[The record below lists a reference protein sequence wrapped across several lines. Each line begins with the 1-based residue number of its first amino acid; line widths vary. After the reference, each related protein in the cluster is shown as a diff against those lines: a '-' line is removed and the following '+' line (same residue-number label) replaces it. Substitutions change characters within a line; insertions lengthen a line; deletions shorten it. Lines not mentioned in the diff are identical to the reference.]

1 MTFAFS
7 AFSKTPKSGARSVE
21 YVSAP
26 TVNDIKQKALA
37 KFCFWEAYDQVLWVD
52 ARKVFPEIGVLKL
65 PAWDLML
72 MDHESIPDYPE
83 FLKPLDW
90 PRISQT
96 DDWLRQIPS
105 WVADSCRLFPSH
117 QLTLLHYV
125 GKYPQL
131 LELLDHAPYLAW
143 RLVTSDLQEPEI
155 VALLSGK
162 RQQIVEQLGWPGL
175 DETLKFL
182 KNLRLRQVTP
192 MIIEQLETCVLDPKR
207 LEALQYLPR
216 INSMAL
222 TLASRFPEMI
232 GCPLH
237 LSLAKQ
243 PCQPMQCQS
252 MVALLE
258 DVFRLIEQLNLDEQ
272 AVEKVRQCLYLSQVH
287 HLYLQWIMQALPKH
301 SLVQSLSEVLDSES
315 SDFQL
320 QWSTHIQS
328 VMQTQIDSW
337 QLSTQPKPLSGME
350 NWQTLSLL
358 QEHAWWLEDFDEKVL
373 YVWLENEASEVIPA
387 PKNKGNELQL
397 WAAFV
402 DIHSIS
408 PETPINIHRVRGM
421 QNRLPQSKQLSDLH
435 IFLAGSLPK
444 QI

>member
-1 MTFAFS
+1 MVFS
-7 AFSKTPKSGARSVE
+7 AHSTPPQSVE
-21 YVSAP
+21 FVIAP
-26 TVNDIKQKALA
+26 TVSDAKQKTLA

-52 ARKVFPEIGVLKL
+52 ARKIFPEIGVLKL

-72 MDHESIPDYPE
+72 MDHELIPDYPE

-90 PRISQT
+90 PRIAQT
-96 DDWLRQIPS
+96 NDWLRQIPS

-143 RLVTSDLQEPEI
+143 RLVTSKLQEPEM

-192 MIIEQLETCVLDPKR
+192 MIIEQVETCALDPKR
-207 LEALQYLPR
+207 LSALQHLPR

-222 TLASRFPEMI
+222 TLASRFPELI

-258 DVFRLIEQLNLDEQ
+258 DVFRFISQLDLGDS
-272 AVEKVRQCLYLSQVH
+272 AVEKVKQCLYLSQVH
-287 HLYLQWIMQALPKH
+287 HLYLQWMLQAMPNAPLAKTLAE
-301 SLVQSLSEVLDSES
+301 SLNSES

-320 QWSTHIQS
+320 QWSAQ
-328 VMQTQIDSW
+328 VQRVLQKQIDAW
-337 QLSTQPKPLSGME
+337 QLSTQPKPLVGVQ
-350 NWQTLSLL
+350 NWQILSLL
-358 QEHAWWLEDFDEKVL
+358 QEHAWWLEASEEKVL
-373 YVWLENEASEVIPA
+373 YVWLEDSKSSSSSGKQINDEGLS
-387 PKNKGNELQL
+387 L
-397 WAAFV
+397 WGALV
-402 DIHSIS
+402 NIHSIS
-408 PETPINIHRVRGM
+408 PDVPVNIYRVRGM
-421 QNRLPQSKQLSDLH
+421 QSRLPQSRQLSDLH

-444 QI
+444 KV